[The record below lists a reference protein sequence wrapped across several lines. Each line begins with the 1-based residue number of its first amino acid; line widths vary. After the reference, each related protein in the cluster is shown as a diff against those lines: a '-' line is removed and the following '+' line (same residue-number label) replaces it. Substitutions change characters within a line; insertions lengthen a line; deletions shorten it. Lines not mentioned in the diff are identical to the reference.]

1 MCTAELWGNAQAN
14 SVNVAKQEGYKVFNE
29 RYGLFVKGNE
39 YKLIQGTRVICFRQ
53 YPFSTE
59 IVLVSQFNGQV
70 FYFNTKTGK
79 LKEKKHSINDDGY
92 HYMSIPTGQRDE
104 YDRQIFVVK
113 TVSTVVLETYDR
125 PRPTVEEL
133 KVIKGIGTEV
143 DMYDTVVIAEFKN
156 KHHTD
161 YIDYNFDN
169 LEWDFI
175 KRGERHHAWKIGN
188 TPVYDARELM
198 MNGEFPSN
206 ASFKAKWGLDVTES
220 TISRMKY
227 GYTWQV
233 RTKPIAP
240 MTNPMEE
247 LKDNIG

>member
-14 SVNVAKQEGYKVFNE
+14 SVHAAKQEGYTVFNE
-29 RYGLFVKGNE
+29 RYGLFVKGDE
-39 YKLIQGTRVICFRQ
+39 FKLIQGTRVVCLKL

-59 IVLVSQFNGQV
+59 IVLVSRFNGMV

-79 LKEKKHSINDDGY
+79 LKEKKHSITDEGY
-92 HYMSIPTGQRDE
+92 HYMGIPTGERDE
-104 YDRQIFVVK
+104 DGRQIFIIK
-113 TVSTVVLETYDR
+113 TVSTIVLETYCGR
-125 PRPTVEEL
+125 RPTVEEL
-133 KVIKGIGTEV
+133 KIIKGIGTEV

-156 KHHTD
+156 EHHTD
-161 YIDYNFDN
+161 YIDYCLDN
-169 LEWDFI
+169 LEWDFV
-175 KRGERHHAWKIGN
+175 KRGIRHHAWKIGN
-188 TPVYDARELM
+188 GPVYDARELM

-206 ASFKAKWGLDVTES
+206 AAFKAKWGLDVSDSAITK
-220 TISRMKY
+220 MKY
-227 GYTWQV
+227 GDTWQV